1 MSEHFV
7 SVLLKV
13 TCGNFVSVEQTVYI
27 VDVQRASVLKASW
40 MYCKVFCI
48 ILLTEDHLDLQ
59 FT

>member
-27 VDVQRASVLKASW
+27 VDVQRASVLKAS
-40 MYCKVFCI
+40 
-48 ILLTEDHLDLQ
+48 
-59 FT
+59 